1 MVGGLEKN
9 VLMEIKAIDWFS
21 ISLQPGSTDEALWA
35 LGSRCFRGT
44 CLCGKG
50 NIIFYQLA
58 LLFFF
63 ITILVLLYFF
73 KTRLVYEFSVRKLS
87 LRPKSRH
94 MFTDNEKVSVY
105 FSIVL
110 SKALALKEKG
120 TSKFQIPGPN
130 HRTDL

>member
-1 MVGGLEKN
+1 MWEGEYYFLS
-9 VLMEIKAIDWFS
+9 A
-21 ISLQPGSTDEALWA
+21 GS
-35 LGSRCFRGT
+35 F
-44 CLCGKG
+44 
-50 NIIFYQLA
+50 
-58 LLFFF
+58 FFF